1 MANRDGKLIERTLKD
16 FSLNISTSGGSGN
29 GGDGYGIIK
38 EACEFENKYRKKA
51 KEALMSSVGSNSI
64 QPCFSTIQDF
74 LSFLKELGID
84 ENKKYTIINVSLAR
98 GQSRRDLNLGFYIS
112 IDKTDRTI
120 FFGTKNKY
128 SNIPFYQE
136 WSEEDSAFELIERS
150 FTDEYLRNLFVEDT
164 NSAGEHM
171 NWFNFTNAGTDYTDV
186 TYLPFVAC
194 EYFDEEFDGN
204 LAETYKLDYNVLL
217 KWMTLKP
224 VYITPGR

>member
-16 FSLNISTSGGSGN
+16 FSLNISTDGGSGS

-74 LSFLKELGID
+74 LSFLKELGVD
-84 ENKKYTIINVSLAR
+84 ENKKYTTFFVCFAR
-98 GQSRRDLNLGFYIS
+98 QDNRDNALYLHIS
-112 IDKTDRTI
+112 IDPKDKNIGLINSYLGRT
-120 FFGTKNKY
+120 
-128 SNIPFYQE
+128 IPFYQE
-136 WSEEDSAFELIERS
+136 WSEEDSTFKILERS
-150 FTDEYLRNLFVEDT
+150 FTDEFLDSLYIGK
-164 NSAGEHM
+164 AGSDSFRT
-171 NWFNFTNAGTDYTDV
+171 WFNLTANATRDI
-186 TYLPFVAC
+186 TYSPFIAC
-194 EYFDEEFDGN
+194 EYFDEEDEIDQI
-204 LAETYKLDYNVLL
+204 ETYKLDYNVLL